1 MSTITG
7 KMNFAGED
15 LDIVPAADGGN
26 AGKHIAAAVYGTSTG
41 SNEGAVD
48 HVGVYGYA
56 NGTPQSARVG
66 KDYMS
71 GLFRGEDVAIDTT
84 LWIGGSRPRHGVLMA
99 GGVKGSIMLGGSDSS
114 GDFTEPTTAAAGGM
128 VWGNDTNLYRSAAN
142 TLKTDDSL
150 IVGDN
155 LTVNGGWNIVA
166 PITMSEGSSADTAID
181 FFNDGV
187 SQWIFGYD
195 DSENRMSLDYA
206 NTAGLGGL
214 TFQAWSFLGTYTYT
228 TSYKQHVH
236 PRTSATYDLGST
248 TYRWRNVYTTDL
260 QLSNLDKEEGNK
272 VDGTKGDW
280 TLQEGEEDLFVINNI
295 SGKKYKIALIP
306 QNDGLNNKGD
316 P

>member
-1 MSTITG
+1 
-7 KMNFAGED
+7 
-15 LDIVPAADGGN
+15 
-26 AGKHIAAAVYGTSTG
+26 
-41 SNEGAVD
+41 
-48 HVGVYGYA
+48 
-56 NGTPQSARVG
+56 
-66 KDYMS
+66 
-71 GLFRGEDVAIDTT
+71 
-84 LWIGGSRPRHGVLMA
+84 
-99 GGVKGSIMLGGSDSS
+99 
-114 GDFTEPTTAAAGGM
+114 
-128 VWGNDTNLYRSAAN
+128 
-142 TLKTDDSL
+142 
-150 IVGDN
+150 
-155 LTVNGGWNIVA
+155 
-166 PITMSEGSSADTAID
+166 MSEGSSADTAID